1 MPKRGCRYCFHTQT
15 GSKTERCM
23 SQKRYSV
30 RFETEGADL
39 FVELEGEA
47 GLNRQHLL
55 AKVVAILEDRHGMET
70 IPSNNRTGEVTR
82 VIHSDGSTLLAW
94 LCISGDNSRQALDD
108 DGLDE
113 ILTCLAFLLFPPVVE
128 TSVASG
134 DSRSMVLT

>member
-1 MPKRGCRYCFHTQT
+1 MI
-15 GSKTERCM
+15 
-23 SQKRYSV
+23 QKLYSV

-39 FVELEGEA
+39 FVELESEP

-55 AKVVAILEDRHGMET
+55 ARVVAILEDRHGMET
-70 IPSNNRTGEVTR
+70 IPCKNHEGELTR

-94 LCISGDNSRQALDD
+94 LCIYGDNTRQALDD

-128 TSVASG
+128 TSVANGNSLAMAL
-134 DSRSMVLT
+134 S

>member
-1 MPKRGCRYCFHTQT
+1 M
-15 GSKTERCM
+15 ERCM
-23 SQKRYSV
+23 TQQLYSV

-39 FVELEGEA
+39 FVELEAEA

-55 AKVVAILEDRHGMET
+55 ARVVATLEDRHGMET
-70 IPSNNRTGEVTR
+70 IPSSERLGEVTR

-94 LCISGDNSRQALDD
+94 LCISGNNTRQALDD

-128 TSVASG
+128 TSVASR
-134 DSRSMVLT
+134 DSLAMALT